1 MRNYTVT
8 IDVLDAVY
16 DFYPGLSTE
25 DATRIADLIVDK
37 WDYTGDYNKVA
48 DDITWYADAL
58 DIDLEGKD
66 GVEIPPDNI
75 YVLDSPKSSLFPWL
89 TLLYLLNRL
98 RDLHVQVNMVNI
110 LCVLVVNQ
118 SLKFITLVGRDY
130 NVNIVKNV

>member
-1 MRNYTVT
+1 MKNYTVT

-37 WDYTGDYNKVA
+37 WDYTGEYNKVG